1 MSEFNSPL
9 LMQWDGEA
17 LHPASA
23 FWRRRSD
30 EMLVIGLNYSI
41 VEHQERSQKSHAHY
55 FAMVNDAWQSLPE
68 HLAEQYPTSERLRK
82 HCLIKAGYADSQTF
96 VCASKAEALRVAAF
110 IRPIDE
116 FSIVSVKEATVTR
129 WTAKSQSV
137 KAMGREEFQ
146 RSKDAVLQILSDLIG
161 TTPSE
166 LQKAK
171 AA

>member
-1 MSEFNSPL
+1 MTEAPPILFTWTGDSFSPAGSHWAK
-9 LMQWDGEA
+9 QADK
-17 LHPASA
+17 H
-23 FWRRRSD
+23 F
-30 EMLVIGLNYSI
+30 VIGERYALI
-41 VEHQERSQKSHAHY
+41 EHQERSQKSHAHY

-96 VCASKAEALRVAAF
+96 VCASKAEAQRMAAF

-137 KAMGREEFQ
+137 KAMGREDFQ
-146 RSKDAVLQILSDLIG
+146 RSKDAVLQVLSDMIG